1 MKKNICKK
9 PFKYYYIFGVRICN
23 NCLKNRGKLSLDFMI
38 NYTVEDEE
46 NIQLAMDMINNKI
59 IPTKP
64 EEAIKGCDLTELSL
78 MIKGSQYTAK
88 ANSLSVHKL
97 NTVFKMTRDDLYTW
111 VDCCNVDKESLK
123 KLESCKI
130 PW

>member
-1 MKKNICKK
+1 LSKE
-9 PFKYYYIFGVRICN
+9 PFKYYYIFGVRIEN
-23 NCLKNRGKLSLDFMI
+23 TCLRSRGKLSLDFMI
-38 NYTVEDEE
+38 DYTTKDEK
-46 NIQLAMDMINNKI
+46 NIQLAMDMINNKAV
-59 IPTKP
+59 PTKS
-64 EEAIKGCDLTELSL
+64 EEAIKGCNLTELSL

-97 NTVFKMTRDDLYTW
+97 NTTFKMTREDLHIW
-111 VDCCNVDKESLK
+111 VDCCNVDEESLK